1 MRKLN
6 DMYHLEGERLVKTS
20 NGQFVPED
28 EPLFILRGRDVFAID
43 AIRSYRAACSLKG
56 TPADRVAALDE
67 VILKFRLYAETHPT
81 KIPGSTH
88 GA

>member
-6 DMYHLEGERLVKTS
+6 DMFHIEGERLVKTS

-28 EPLFILRGRDVFAID
+28 EPLFILRGRDALAAD
-43 AIRSYRAACSLKG
+43 AISHYIRNCTVAG
-56 TPADRVAALDE
+56 TPPDRIQQLRAVLA
-67 VILKFRLYAETHPT
+67 KFDNYARNER
-81 KIPGSTH
+81 KIPGVTH